1 MPPYRSEQSTRR
13 SPMIRQSANRPWQPD
28 CYILLSGIVCSPEHV
43 RKVLSQEEAR
53 AAREATAAIYRMM
66 KG

>member
-1 MPPYRSEQSTRR
+1 
-13 SPMIRQSANRPWQPD
+13 MIRLNPNRPWQPD

-53 AAREATAAIYRMM
+53 AAREATKAIERMM

>member
-1 MPPYRSEQSTRR
+1 MNNTLNQ
-13 SPMIRQSANRPWQPD
+13 RPWQPD

-66 KG
+66 KV